1 MGEKSSC
8 GYYDSVGATFLQDS
22 YDMYVGNAKT
32 VRIKLTNG
40 TFGDLYGRISSYV
53 FGSGVF
59 IGDIGEI

>member
-1 MGEKSSC
+1 
-8 GYYDSVGATFLQDS
+8 
-22 YDMYVGNAKT
+22 MYVGNAKA